1 MASRLA
7 EYRKRAGLTQRQV
20 AQAARCS
27 EQMIAAIEAGRRRA
41 PNVYIAQRIARAL
54 GVPVDVLFPPDE
66 EPGKEERSSA

>member
-27 EQMIAAIEAGRRRA
+27 EQLIAAIEAGRRRS

-66 EPGKEERSSA
+66 EPGKEERTSA